1 MSLADCDL
9 GLALQALPVRPR
21 AIAGDGIR
29 VEVWEVIIG
38 FGFWF
43 SNTVLV
49 YSIHLYKEE
58 INGS

>member
-38 FGFWF
+38 FWF
-43 SNTVLV
+43 SNTVLT
-49 YSIHLYKEE
+49 SLLHSFI
-58 INGS
+58 